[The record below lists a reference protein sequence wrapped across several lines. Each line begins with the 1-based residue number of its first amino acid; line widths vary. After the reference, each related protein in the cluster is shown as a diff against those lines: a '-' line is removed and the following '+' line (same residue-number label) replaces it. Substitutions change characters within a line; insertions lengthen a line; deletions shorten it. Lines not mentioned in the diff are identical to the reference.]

1 MKPVSHSRR
10 TVLSAGIAALAGS
23 SLPGAAWAQAASTFP
38 NKPVRFVVPFG
49 AGTTTDLAARFIAQ
63 RFTEVTKQTVVV
75 DNKPGANGFIALQ
88 FVLQQSADGY
98 TVVVGTNTTHAAN
111 LALFKKV
118 PYDPVKDFAPVTGII
133 IGGVVLA
140 VRPDMPVKNVQ
151 ELIALAKKNPGK
163 MTFGSGNSS
172 SRAGGEV
179 MRDLAGID
187 IVHVPY
193 KTLPMAITDV
203 LGGQIDM
210 VFGDAPA
217 IMPHVRAGK
226 LKALGVST
234 RTRMAGYEDIPTIIE
249 QGVANYEVSGWL
261 AMFAPA
267 GTPQDVIAKINS
279 VVVPIMKSDEAQK
292 YFGQNAWRPMP
303 GTPAE
308 LATFQRAEIDRWAR
322 LVKAAGIE
330 PE

>member
-1 MKPVSHSRR
+1 MKLISNSRR
-10 TVLSAGIAALAGS
+10 TVLSASIAALAGS
-23 SLPGAAWAQAASTFP
+23 SLPGLARAQAASTYP
-38 NKPVRFVVPFG
+38 NKQVRFVVPFG

-88 FVLQQSADGY
+88 FVLQQPADGY
-98 TVVVGTNTTHAAN
+98 TVVIGTNTTHAAN

-118 PYDPVKDFAPVTGII
+118 PYDAVKDFAPVTGII

-151 ELIALAKKNPGK
+151 ELIALAKKSPGK
-163 MTFGSGNSS
+163 LTFGSGNSS

-193 KTLPMAITDV
+193 KTLPNAITDV

-234 RTRMAGYEDIPTIIE
+234 RTRMVGYEDIPTVIE

-267 GTPQDVIAKINS
+267 GTPQEVIARLNS
-279 VVVPIMKSDEAQK
+279 VVVPIMKSDEALK
-292 YFGQNAWRPMP
+292 YFGQNAWRPIP

-308 LATFQRAEIDRWAR
+308 LAAFQRSEIERWAR
-322 LVKAAGIE
+322 LVKNAGIE